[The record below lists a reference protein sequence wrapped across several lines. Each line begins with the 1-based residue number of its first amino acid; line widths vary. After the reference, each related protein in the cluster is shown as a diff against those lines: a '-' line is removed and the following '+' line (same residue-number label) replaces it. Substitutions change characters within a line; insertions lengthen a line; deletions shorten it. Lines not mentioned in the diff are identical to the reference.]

1 MQTDLN
7 VPKTSEPCLL
17 TADLRRDR
25 AESFVRDVLDLWHQ
39 SSSEETIQSVTD
51 KVHAVME
58 KAVGR

>member
-1 MQTDLN
+1 MDN
-7 VPKTSEPCLL
+7 KTSEPCLL